1 MKVGIKSLLV
11 YVLIIFMFLNIFGEG
26 IKLPSSGLYLAA
38 TIFLL
43 ALTIMIAC
51 PVLNFLTIKCKFP
64 TFFLMSSL
72 LLTGVFYL
80 LKIFMTDFY
89 LEEFMFEGMEI
100 GTLVVKDFVVTP
112 LITIIATS
120 VSISLIA
127 GIYRELDVE

>member
-1 MKVGIKSLLV
+1 
-11 YVLIIFMFLNIFGEG
+11 MFLNIFGEG

-120 VSISLIA
+120 VSIALIA

>member
-1 MKVGIKSLLV
+1 MKAGIKSLLV
-11 YVLIIFMFLNIFGEG
+11 YVLIIYMFLNVFEEG
-26 IKLPSSGLYLAA
+26 VKLPTSSLYLAA
-38 TIFLL
+38 TVFLL

-51 PVLNFLTIKCKFP
+51 PLLNFLTIKCKFP

-112 LITIIATS
+112 LITIIIAS
-120 VSISLIA
+120 LSISLIS

>member
-1 MKVGIKSLLV
+1 
-11 YVLIIFMFLNIFGEG
+11 
-26 IKLPSSGLYLAA
+26 
-38 TIFLL
+38 
-43 ALTIMIAC
+43 
-51 PVLNFLTIKCKFP
+51 
-64 TFFLMSSL
+64 
-72 LLTGVFYL
+72 
-80 LKIFMTDFY
+80 MTDFY